1 MHVFLCSFKDKVFYE
16 MGHSLFLFV
25 FITGS
30 GIDGK
35 AAIGY
40 IRLIGS
46 VNNAQSVRQGESI
59 V

>member
-1 MHVFLCSFKDKVFYE
+1 MKSILSYCSFLIALCGYTQDWQQV
-16 MGHSLFLFV
+16 
-25 FITGS
+25 GS

-46 VNNAQSVRQGESI
+46 VNNAQPVRQGESI